1 MKRLAGC
8 SIATL
13 VLLLFVKLPT
23 RAQQHEGEAQK
34 VQESSGE
41 TEHGPNMIIWGWAN
55 FLLLAGGLGYLIKK
69 NAGPYFAKRSLE
81 IRKGMAEAEAE
92 RAASDAKVA
101 EVDRRLA
108 NLQAEIEALRHN
120 AQEEAEADAQRVRR
134 EAAAEM
140 AKIQSHVAEEI
151 ASAAKSATL
160 DLRRYS
166 AELALGLAEQKIAAR
181 LSPEMQDHLV
191 GGFVADMAH
200 AALSQASGVQGN

>member
-1 MKRLAGC
+1 MKRLAF
-8 SIATL
+8 AAL
-13 VLLLFVKLPT
+13 VLLLFVKFPAS
-23 RAQQHEGEAQK
+23 AQQHESQAQK
-34 VQESSGE
+34 AAESTGE
-41 TEHGPNMIIWGWAN
+41 TEHGPSIFWGWLN

-81 IRKGMAEAEAE
+81 IRKGMVEAEAE
-92 RAASDAKVA
+92 SAASDAKVA

-108 NLQAEIEALRHN
+108 NLQAEIEALRRG
-120 AQEEAEADAQRVRR
+120 AQQEAEADAQRVRR

-166 AELALGLAEQKIAAR
+166 ADLALGLAEQKIAAR
-181 LSPEMQDHLV
+181 LSPEMQDRLV

-200 AALSQASGVQGN
+200 TTSGVDGNLHGNN